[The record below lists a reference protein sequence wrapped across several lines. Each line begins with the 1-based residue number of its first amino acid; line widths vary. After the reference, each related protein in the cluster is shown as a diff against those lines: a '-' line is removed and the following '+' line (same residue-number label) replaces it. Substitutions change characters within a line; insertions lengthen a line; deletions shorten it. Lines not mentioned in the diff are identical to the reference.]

1 MPSEEYQIL
10 TLKSKLIP
18 YMYSSPPLPS
28 RSPPQQFE
36 KMVKLHKRAMEKLPP
51 VMEAMNT
58 FDVPETVKDAE
69 TLLQRDIDE
78 KETMVNIIA
87 EAEVSIDRFM
97 TELREQN
104 PETTLQ
110 ISPPMNLK
118 VHSRHAHTSAVL
130 CLVLQCFP

>member
-69 TLLQRDIDE
+69 TLLAARH
-78 KETMVNIIA
+78 
-87 EAEVSIDRFM
+87 R
-97 TELREQN
+97 REGDDG
-104 PETTLQ
+104 EHHRGGRGL
-110 ISPPMNLK
+110 
-118 VHSRHAHTSAVL
+118 H
-130 CLVLQCFP
+130 